1 MRPGH
6 LDVDAALARH
16 GLTASRDMPEVKRA
30 VLSRSVVSD
39 SLQPCGLHPTRL
51 LRPWDSPGEKTG
63 VGCHALLQG
72 DLPDPGMEPRSPALQ
87 ADSLL
92 SEPPGLFYLQ
102 VFCKYFLQQLPA
114 CVILNSH
121 YYSPLSFAD

>member
-87 ADSLL
+87 ADSLPNE
-92 SEPPGLFYLQ
+92 SPGEPM
-102 VFCKYFLQQLPA
+102 
-114 CVILNSH
+114 CVTCTVAISWD
-121 YYSPLSFAD
+121 ATG